1 MKKLLK
7 RSYFAFVLL
16 FIYAPILAMVVFS
29 FNNGDTTIKWT
40 HASFSWYESFFKN
53 SPFIKSIITS
63 LFVAV
68 ISTIVSLVI
77 GTLAAIGL
85 SRVSRVTRN
94 KWVSVANIPL
104 INADVITAVSLMI
117 VFLIMGLKFGLLT
130 LIMAHISFNVPYV
143 LVTIMPRL
151 KKIDPSLIDASYD
164 LGAKNHQVMFKVILP
179 ILKPA
184 IITAAAIAFA
194 MSFDDFII
202 SYFTGGMQTNVSTFI
217 YTAKKTR
224 PFIFVFGTCLVLV
237 IALSIITWNAINLI
251 KQSRLE
257 TKQKLI
263 NNNYKLKT
271 ISKLNKQL
279 DELNQI
285 LKTKTIIKKSHNLS
299 LWIKYFILKT
309 KLYFYKLKSLDKK
322 ISKLQ
327 WKQYK
332 LKSKIQKEERYYSR
346 LKKSEKKLKQLIK
359 QFSSEKDVKK
369 AAKLS
374 LQIETLQ
381 EKVEFLKDQI
391 EVIKEREQTANL
403 KVKKLQN
410 KIKLLKQDLSEEV
423 NPSKKT
429 INWYN
434 KKIKYFE
441 EWIIELEEGKD
452 YYKLKLVVE
461 KLKDLKNI
469 KNNKI
474 SDLTDQLNEL
484 INRIYVPVLITKD
497 IDLKIQS
504 TADIEL
510 LNNLNHKREVIIDK
524 FTKLYNQKID
534 KTTLLIQ
541 KVNQKT
547 DKLKTRL
554 LPSSD
559 ENASHFKSFISRSW
573 KAILITFIGIGAFS
587 GLTAAYVLNN
597 IYDLVV
603 ANWGE
608 YIDPSLIGE
617 FEQQAS
623 QKHNRRIRINYQI
636 YNSNEIL
643 YNKLHTVDYD
653 IMIPSDYMVQRLA
666 SENYLQKIDYSKLN
680 IWGKFTSNGGINKDR
695 EKNESEFKNW
705 EINQSLL
712 DLMLKS
718 PIHREDETKEII
730 TKNPHG
736 TYLSTNSIL
745 DYSIP
750 YLWGDLVIVVNPTPE
765 NIEFLKK
772 NNVQFK
778 NNNKDNENQNKEVE
792 IENSSLSWDILWK
805 AAAAGKKVALNND
818 PKNVFMLGSQKLY
831 QKVNLT
837 KKSEIDEVGK
847 ELSQLLSNSGVS
859 LHSDDLISLVVR
871 EKFDFAVMYNGDA
884 AYANYVHNEGD
895 EDYEK
900 ADSAINFI
908 YGRPNKKNEQN
919 SRHESTNVFSDNI
932 VIYKDA
938 QNLDLAYEF
947 INFLYENSTKITDYV
962 GVTSPLD
969 STIEEMTA
977 APSKKEDSNEEE
989 EGGTY
994 HNFKNLYDP
1003 ITHQNGENSKKY
1015 ETNNEQLSFTY
1026 NGKIDEYLVNSFN
1039 NLLAN
1044 K

>member
-497 IDLKIQS
+497 IDLKIQN
-504 TADIEL
+504 TTDIES

-680 IWGKFTSNGGINKDR
+680 IWGEFNSQNFNKIHENNNDY
-695 EKNESEFKNW
+695 KKLKVNK
-705 EINQSLL
+705 SLL
-712 DLMLKS
+712 ELMTKS
-718 PIHREDETKEII
+718 PINREDETKEII
-730 TKNPHG
+730 TKNPKG
-736 TYLSTNSIL
+736 TYLNTNSIL

-750 YLWGDLVIVVNPTPE
+750 YLWGDLVIVVNPTE
-765 NIEFLKK
+765 SNIKFLKNSGIK
-772 NNVQFK
+772 FK
-778 NNNKDNENQNKEVE
+778 NNNGTNDNKNKIE
-792 IENSSLSWDILWK
+792 IDNSTLSWDILWK
-805 AAAAGKKVALNND
+805 AAKAGKKVALNND

-837 KKSEIDEVGK
+837 KKSEIDAVGK
-847 ELSQLLSNSGVS
+847 ELSDLLSNTGVS

-900 ADSAINFI
+900 AEKSINYI
-908 YGRPNKKNEQN
+908 YGRPNKKHDSNN
-919 SRHESTNVFSDNI
+919 RYESTNVFSDNI

-947 INFLYENSTKITDYV
+947 INFLYDNSTKITEYV

-969 STIEEMTA
+969 STIEEMTS
-977 APSKKEDSNEEE
+977 APSNKNEEQE
-989 EGGTY
+989 DGEENEGGTY

-1003 ITHQNGENSKKY
+1003 ITHQNANNY
-1015 ETNNEQLSFTY
+1015 QTNNEQLSFTY

>member
-16 FIYAPILAMVVFS
+16 FIYAPILAMVIFS
-29 FNNGDTTIKWT
+29 FNDGDTTIKWT

-68 ISTIVSLVI
+68 ISTVVSLVI

-85 SRVSRVTRN
+85 SRVNRVTRN
-94 KWVSVANIPL
+94 KWVSIANIPL

-117 VFLIMGLKFGLLT
+117 VFLIMGLKFGILT

-237 IALSIITWNAINLI
+237 IALSIITWNTVNLI

-279 DELNQI
+279 NELSEV

-299 LWIKYFILKT
+299 LWFKYFILKT
-309 KLYFYKLKSLDKK
+309 KIYFYKLKSLDKK

-359 QFSSEKDVKK
+359 LFSSEKDVKK

-410 KIKLLKQDLSEEV
+410 KIKLLKQDLSQEQK
-423 NPSKKT
+423 PSKKL

-461 KLKDLKNI
+461 KLKNLQNI

-474 SDLTDQLNEL
+474 NELTDQLNIL
-484 INRIYVPVLITKD
+484 ISKIYIPILVTKD
-497 IDLKIQS
+497 IDLKIQN
-504 TADIEL
+504 TTDLEV
-510 LNNLNHKREVIIDK
+510 LNNLNQKRQIIIDK
-524 FTKLYNQKID
+524 FTKIYSQKID
-534 KTTLLIQ
+534 KTTILIQ
-541 KVNQKT
+541 KINQKT
-547 DKLKTRL
+547 DKLKNKL
-554 LPSSD
+554 LPSQN
-559 ENASHFKSFISRSW
+559 ENASHFRSIFSRSW
-573 KAILITFIGIGAFS
+573 KAILISFIGIGAFS

-623 QKHNRRIRINYQI
+623 KKHNRRIRINYQI

-680 IWGKFTSNGGINKDR
+680 IWGKFSANNGGFNK
-695 EKNESEFKNW
+695 ENESKDDNKYKHLEVNK
-705 EINQSLL
+705 SLL

-718 PIHREDETKEII
+718 LINREEESKEKIN
-730 TKNPHG
+730 NPKG
-736 TYLSTNSIL
+736 TYLNTNSIL

-750 YLWGDLVIVVNPTPE
+750 YLWGDLVIVVNPTE
-765 NIEFLKK
+765 SNIKFLEDSGIK
-772 NNVQFK
+772 FK
-778 NNNKDNENQNKEVE
+778 NNNNTSDNKNKIE
-792 IENSSLSWDILWK
+792 IDNTSLSWDILWK
-805 AAAAGKKVALNND
+805 AAKAGKKVALNND

-837 KKSEIDEVGK
+837 KKTEIDAVGK
-847 ELSQLLSNSGVS
+847 ELSDLLSNSGVS

-900 ADSAINFI
+900 ADNNINFI
-908 YGRPNKKNEQN
+908 YGRPNKKNDKT
-919 SRHESTNVFSDNI
+919 SRYESTNVFSDNI
-932 VIYKDA
+932 VIYRDA

-947 INFLYENSTKITDYV
+947 INFLYENSAKISDYV

-969 STIEEMTA
+969 SAIEEMTA
-977 APSKKEDSNEEE
+977 APKEKNGEDDGED

-994 HNFKNLYDP
+994 QNFKNIYDP
-1003 ITHQNGENSKKY
+1003 ITYQNDNNY
-1015 ETNNEQLSFTY
+1015 QTNNEQLSFTY

>member
-16 FIYAPILAMVVFS
+16 FIYAPILAMVIFS
-29 FNNGDTTIKWT
+29 FNDGDTTIKWT

-68 ISTIVSLVI
+68 ISTVVSLVI

-85 SRVSRVTRN
+85 SRVNRVTRN
-94 KWVSVANIPL
+94 KWVSIANIPL

-117 VFLIMGLKFGLLT
+117 VFLIMGLKFGILT

-237 IALSIITWNAINLI
+237 IALSIITWNTINLI
-251 KQSRLE
+251 RQSRLE

-279 DELNQI
+279 NELSEV

-299 LWIKYFILKT
+299 LWFKYFILKT
-309 KLYFYKLKSLDKK
+309 KIYFYKLKSLDKK

-359 QFSSEKDVKK
+359 LFSSEKDVKK

-410 KIKLLKQDLSEEV
+410 KIKLLKQDLSQEQK
-423 NPSKKT
+423 PSKKL

-461 KLKDLKNI
+461 KLKNLQNI
-469 KNNKI
+469 KKNKI
-474 SDLTDQLNEL
+474 NELTDQLNIL
-484 INRIYVPVLITKD
+484 ISKIYIPILVTKD
-497 IDLKIQS
+497 IDLKIQN
-504 TADIEL
+504 TTDLEA
-510 LNNLNHKREVIIDK
+510 LNNLNQKRQIIIDK
-524 FTKLYNQKID
+524 FTKVYSQKID
-534 KTTLLIQ
+534 KTTILIQ
-541 KVNQKT
+541 KIDKKT
-547 DKLKTRL
+547 DKLKSKL
-554 LPSSD
+554 LPSQN
-559 ENASHFKSFISRSW
+559 ENISHFRSFFSKSW
-573 KAILITFIGIGAFS
+573 KAILISLIGIGAFS

-623 QKHNRRIRINYQI
+623 KKHNKRIRINYQI

-680 IWGKFTSNGGINKDR
+680 IWGEFNSQSFNQQNKNNDKFKHLQVNK
-695 EKNESEFKNW
+695 
-705 EINQSLL
+705 SLL
-712 DLMLKS
+712 ELMAKS
-718 PIHREDETKEII
+718 PITREDETKEIT
-730 TKNPHG
+730 TKNPKG
-736 TYLSTNSIL
+736 TYLNTNSIL

-750 YLWGDLVIVVNPTPE
+750 YLWGDLVIVVNPTQE
-765 NIEFLKK
+765 NIKFLEENQIK
-772 NNVQFK
+772 FK
-778 NNNKDNENQNKEVE
+778 NQKENENNDKDKIE
-792 IENSSLSWDILWK
+792 IDNTSLSWDILWK
-805 AAAAGKKVALNND
+805 AAKAGKKVALNND
-818 PKNVFMLGSQKLY
+818 PKNVFMLGTQKLY

-837 KKSEIDEVGK
+837 KKSEIDAVGK
-847 ELSQLLSNSGVS
+847 ELSDLLSNTGVS
-859 LHSDDLISLVVR
+859 LHSDDLISLVVK

-900 ADSAINFI
+900 ADNNINFI
-908 YGRPNKKNEQN
+908 YGRPNKKNDKT
-919 SRHESTNVFSDNI
+919 SRYESTNVFSDNI

-947 INFLYENSTKITDYV
+947 INFLYENSAKISDYV

-969 STIEEMTA
+969 SAIEEMTA
-977 APSKKEDSNEEE
+977 ASKEKNGED

-994 HNFKNLYDP
+994 QNFKNIYDP
-1003 ITHQNGENSKKY
+1003 ITHQKDNNY
-1015 ETNNEQLSFTY
+1015 QTNNEQLSFTY

>member
-1 MKKLLK
+1 MKRLLK
-7 RSYFAFVLL
+7 RSHFAFVLL

-285 LKTKTIIKKSHNLS
+285 LKSKTIIKKSHNLS

-309 KLYFYKLKSLDKK
+309 KLYFYKLQSLDKK

-359 QFSSEKDVKK
+359 QFSNEKDVKK

-497 IDLKIQS
+497 IDLKIQN
-504 TADIEL
+504 TTDIEL

-534 KTTLLIQ
+534 KTTLLLQ

-559 ENASHFKSFISRSW
+559 ENVSHSKSFISRSW

-680 IWGKFTSNGGINKDR
+680 IWGEFNGHNFNKDIKSKDF
-695 EKNESEFKNW
+695 EKLQVNK
-705 EINQSLL
+705 SLL
-712 DLMLKS
+712 ELMAKS
-718 PIHREDETKEII
+718 PIHLEDETKEVINQ
-730 TKNPHG
+730 NPNG
-736 TYLSTNSIL
+736 KYLSTNSIL

-750 YLWGDLVIVVNPTPE
+750 YLWGDLVIVVNPTQE
-765 NIEFLKK
+765 NIKFLEDNQIK
-772 NNVQFK
+772 FK
-778 NNNKDNENQNKEVE
+778 NQKDNENNNENKVE
-792 IENSSLSWDILWK
+792 IDNSSLSWDILWK

-895 EDYEK
+895 DDYEK
-900 ADSAINFI
+900 ASNSINFI
-908 YGRPNKKNEQN
+908 YGRPNKKNEKN
-919 SRHESTNVFSDNI
+919 NRHESTNVFSDNI
-932 VIYKDA
+932 VLYKDA
-938 QNLDLAYEF
+938 QNIDLAYEF
-947 INFLYENSTKITDYV
+947 INFLYENSTKISDYV

-969 STIEEMTA
+969 SAIEEMTA
-977 APSKKEDSNEEE
+977 TPKKENEED

-994 HNFKNLYDP
+994 QDFKNIYDP
-1003 ITHQNGENSKKY
+1003 ITHQNNGNKY

>member
-7 RSYFAFVLL
+7 RSYFALVLL
-16 FIYAPILAMVVFS
+16 FIYAPILAMLVFS

-68 ISTIVSLVI
+68 ISTTISLVI

-85 SRVSRVTRN
+85 SRVNRVTRN
-94 KWVSVANIPL
+94 KWVSIANIPL

-117 VFLIMGLKFGLLT
+117 IFLIMGLRFGLLT

-143 LVTIMPRL
+143 LVTVMPRL

-224 PFIFVFGTCLVLV
+224 PFIFVFGTCLVVV

-263 NNNYKLKT
+263 NNSYRLKT
-271 ISKLNKQL
+271 VSKLNK
-279 DELNQI
+279 ELNELKEI
-285 LKTKTIIKKSHNLS
+285 LKTKTIVKKSHSLS

-309 KLYFYKLKSLDKK
+309 KIYFYKLKSLDKK

-381 EKVEFLKDQI
+381 EKVEFLKDQL

-461 KLKDLKNI
+461 KLKDLQNI

-474 SDLTDQLNEL
+474 NELTDQLNEL
-484 INRIYVPVLITKD
+484 INKIYVPILITKD
-497 IDLKIQS
+497 IDLKIQK
-504 TADIEL
+504 TTDMEL
-510 LNNLNHKREVIIDK
+510 LDKLHQKRQNIIDK
-524 FTKLYNQKID
+524 FTKIYNHKIEQKNLV
-534 KTTLLIQ
+534 LLKI
-541 KVNQKT
+541 NQKT

-554 LPSSD
+554 LPSQD
-559 ENASHFKSFISRSW
+559 ENVSHSRSFISRSW
-573 KAILITFIGIGAFS
+573 KAILISFIGIGAFS

-653 IMIPSDYMVQRLA
+653 VMIPSDYMVQRLA

-680 IWGKFTSNGGINKDR
+680 IWGEFNSQNFNKNSKSKDY
-695 EKNESEFKNW
+695 EKLQVNK
-705 EINQSLL
+705 SLL
-712 DLMLKS
+712 ELMAKS
-718 PIHREDETKEII
+718 PIKIEDETKEVK
-730 TKNPHG
+730 TNNPHG
-736 TYLSTNSIL
+736 AYLNTNSIL
-745 DYSIP
+745 DYSVP
-750 YLWGDLVIVVNPTPE
+750 YLWGDLVIVVNPTESNIKFLEDNQIKFKTTKNGE
-765 NIEFLKK
+765 NESNKIEI
-772 NNVQFK
+772 
-778 NNNKDNENQNKEVE
+778 DN
-792 IENSSLSWDILWK
+792 STLSWDILWK
-805 AAAAGKKVALNND
+805 AAAAGKLIALNND

-831 QKVNLT
+831 QTVNLT
-837 KKSEIDEVGK
+837 KKSQIDEVSN
-847 ELSQLLSNSGVS
+847 ELSTLLSNTGVS
-859 LHSDDLISLVVR
+859 LHSDDLISIVVT

-884 AYANYVHNEGD
+884 AYANYAHNEGD
-895 EDYEK
+895 GDYEK
-900 ADSAINFI
+900 ANKSLNFI
-908 YGRPNKKNEQN
+908 YGRPNKKNEKT

-938 QNLDLAYEF
+938 QNTDLAYEF
-947 INFLYENSTKITDYV
+947 INFLYENSTKITEYV

-977 APSKKEDSNEEE
+977 APTKNEKEEEGEE

-994 HNFKNLYDP
+994 HEFKNLYDP
-1003 ITHQNGENSKKY
+1003 ITHQNNGSKY

>member
-285 LKTKTIIKKSHNLS
+285 LKTKTIIKKSHNIS

-504 TADIEL
+504 TTDIEL

-554 LPSSD
+554 LPNSD

-617 FEQQAS
+617 FEQKAS

-730 TKNPHG
+730 TKNPNG

-750 YLWGDLVIVVNPTPE
+750 YLWGDLVIVVNPKPE
-765 NIEFLKK
+765 NIEFLKS
-772 NNVQFK
+772 NGITFK
-778 NNNKDNENQNKEVE
+778 SNNKDSENQNKEVE
-792 IENSSLSWDILWK
+792 IDNSTLSWDILWK

-977 APSKKEDSNEEE
+977 APSKKEDGNEEE

-1003 ITHQNGENSKKY
+1003 ITHQTNGSKY

>member
-497 IDLKIQS
+497 IDLKIQN
-504 TADIEL
+504 TTDIES

-524 FTKLYNQKID
+524 FTKLYNRKID

-554 LPSSD
+554 LPSSN

-680 IWGKFTSNGGINKDR
+680 IWGEFNEKNFNKDIKSKDF
-695 EKNESEFKNW
+695 EKLQVNK
-705 EINQSLL
+705 SLL
-712 DLMLKS
+712 ELMAKS
-718 PIHREDETKEII
+718 PIHLEDETKEVI
-730 TKNPHG
+730 TKNPNG

-750 YLWGDLVIVVNPTPE
+750 YLWGDLVIVVNPTQE
-765 NIEFLKK
+765 NIKFLEDNQIK
-772 NNVQFK
+772 FK
-778 NNNKDNENQNKEVE
+778 NQKDDENNNENKVE
-792 IENSSLSWDILWK
+792 IDNSSLSWDILWK

-895 EDYEK
+895 DDYEK
-900 ADSAINFI
+900 AGNSINFI
-908 YGRPNKKNEQN
+908 YGRPNKKNKKN
-919 SRHESTNVFSDNI
+919 NRHESTNVFSDNI
-932 VIYKDA
+932 VLYKDA

-947 INFLYENSTKITDYV
+947 INFLYENSTKISDYV

-969 STIEEMTA
+969 SAIEEMTA
-977 APSKKEDSNEEE
+977 APKEGNKED

-994 HNFKNLYDP
+994 QDFKNIYDP
-1003 ITHQNGENSKKY
+1003 ITHQNNGSKY

>member
-40 HASFSWYESFFKN
+40 HVSFSWYESFFKN

-85 SRVSRVTRN
+85 SRVNRVTKN
-94 KWVSVANIPL
+94 KWVSIANIPL

-179 ILKPA
+179 ILKSA
-184 IITAAAIAFA
+184 IITAAAIAFV

-285 LKTKTIIKKSHNLS
+285 LKSKTIIKKSHNLS
-299 LWIKYFILKT
+299 LWVKYFILKT
-309 KLYFYKLKSLDKK
+309 KLYFYKLQSLDKK

-346 LKKSEKKLKQLIK
+346 LKKSEEKLKQLIK
-359 QFSSEKDVKK
+359 QFSNEKDVKK

-497 IDLKIQS
+497 IDLKIQN
-504 TADIEL
+504 TTDIEL
-510 LNNLNHKREVIIDK
+510 LNNLNHKKEVIIDK

-534 KTTLLIQ
+534 KTTFLIQ
-541 KVNQKT
+541 KVNQKA

-559 ENASHFKSFISRSW
+559 ENVSHSKSFISRSW

-608 YIDPSLIGE
+608 YIDPSLIGQ

-680 IWGKFTSNGGINKDR
+680 IWGKFTGNGNGFNQGNETKDNNKY
-695 EKNESEFKNW
+695 KHLQV
-705 EINQSLL
+705 NQSLL

-718 PIHREDETKEII
+718 PIHREDETKDII
-730 TKNPHG
+730 TKNPNG
-736 TYLSTNSIL
+736 TYLNTNSIL

-772 NNVQFK
+772 NNIQFK
-778 NNNKDNENQNKEVE
+778 NNNKDNENENKNKEVE

-847 ELSQLLSNSGVS
+847 ELSKLLSNSGVS

-895 EDYEK
+895 DDYEK
-900 ADSAINFI
+900 ASSNINFI
-908 YGRPNKKNEQN
+908 YGRPNKKNEKN
-919 SRHESTNVFSDNI
+919 NRHESTNVFSDNI
-932 VIYKDA
+932 VLYKDA

-947 INFLYENSTKITDYV
+947 INFLYENSTKISDYV

-969 STIEEMTA
+969 SAIEEMTA
-977 APSKKEDSNEEE
+977 APKEENGED

-994 HNFKNLYDP
+994 QDFKNIYDP
-1003 ITHQNGENSKKY
+1003 ITHQNGSKY

>member
-7 RSYFAFVLL
+7 RSYFALVLL
-16 FIYAPILAMVVFS
+16 FIYTPILAMLVFS

-68 ISTIVSLVI
+68 ISTAISLVI

-85 SRVSRVTRN
+85 SRVNRVTRN
-94 KWVSVANIPL
+94 KWVSIANIPL

-117 VFLIMGLKFGLLT
+117 IFLIMGLRFGLLT

-143 LVTIMPRL
+143 LVTVMPRL

-224 PFIFVFGTCLVLV
+224 PFIFVFGTCLVVV

-263 NNNYKLKT
+263 NNSYRLKT
-271 ISKLNKQL
+271 VSKLNK
-279 DELNQI
+279 ELNELKEI
-285 LKTKTIIKKSHNLS
+285 LKTKTIVKKSHSLS

-309 KLYFYKLKSLDKK
+309 KIYFYKLKSLDKK

-381 EKVEFLKDQI
+381 EKVEFLKDQL

-461 KLKDLKNI
+461 KLKDLQNI

-474 SDLTDQLNEL
+474 NELTDQLNEL
-484 INRIYVPVLITKD
+484 INKIYVPILITKD
-497 IDLKIQS
+497 IDLKIQK
-504 TADIEL
+504 TTDMEL
-510 LNNLNHKREVIIDK
+510 LDKLHQKRQNIIDK
-524 FTKLYNQKID
+524 FTKIYNHKIEQKNLV
-534 KTTLLIQ
+534 LLKI
-541 KVNQKT
+541 NQKT

-554 LPSSD
+554 LPSQD
-559 ENASHFKSFISRSW
+559 ENVSHSRSFISRSW
-573 KAILITFIGIGAFS
+573 KAILISFIGIGAFS

-653 IMIPSDYMVQRLA
+653 VMIPSDYMVQRLA

-680 IWGKFTSNGGINKDR
+680 IWGKFSNGHGGGFNQQH
-695 EKNESEFKNW
+695 EKNDKLKNLQV
-705 EINQSLL
+705 NQSLL

-718 PIHREDETKEII
+718 PIKLEDETKEVK
-730 TKNPHG
+730 TNNPNG

-745 DYSIP
+745 DYSVP
-750 YLWGDLVIVVNPTPE
+750 YLWGDLVIVVNPKPD
-765 NIEFLKK
+765 NIDFLKK
-772 NNVQFK
+772 NGVTFK
-778 NNNKDNENQNKEVE
+778 NDKNGAENKQKEIE

-805 AAAAGKKVALNND
+805 AAEAGKSIALNND

-831 QKVNLT
+831 QTVNLT
-837 KKSEIDEVGK
+837 KKSEIDAVGK
-847 ELSQLLSNSGVS
+847 DLSKLLSNTGVS
-859 LHSDDLISLVVR
+859 LHSDDLISIVVR

-884 AYANYVHNEGD
+884 AYANYAHNEGD
-895 EDYEK
+895 GDYEK
-900 ADSAINFI
+900 ADSSVNFI
-908 YGRPNKKNEQN
+908 YGRPNKKNDN
-919 SRHESTNVFSDNI
+919 TKRHESTNVFSDNI

-938 QNLDLAYEF
+938 QNIDLAYEF
-947 INFLYENSTKITDYV
+947 INFLYENSTKITEYV

-977 APSKKEDSNEEE
+977 APNKKEEESE
-989 EGGTY
+989 EDEGGTY
-994 HNFKNLYDP
+994 HEFKNLYDP
-1003 ITHQNGENSKKY
+1003 ITHQNNGSKY

>member
-497 IDLKIQS
+497 IDLKIQN
-504 TADIEL
+504 TTDIEL

-680 IWGKFTSNGGINKDR
+680 IWGEFNGHNFNKDIKSKNF
-695 EKNESEFKNW
+695 EKLQVNK
-705 EINQSLL
+705 SLL
-712 DLMLKS
+712 ELMAKS
-718 PIHREDETKEII
+718 PIHLEDETKEVI
-730 TKNPHG
+730 TKNPSG

-765 NIEFLKK
+765 NIKFLEDNQIK
-772 NNVQFK
+772 FK
-778 NNNKDNENQNKEVE
+778 NQKDNENNNENKVE
-792 IENSSLSWDILWK
+792 IENSTLSWDILWK

-847 ELSQLLSNSGVS
+847 ELSKLLSNSGVS

-895 EDYEK
+895 DDYEK
-900 ADSAINFI
+900 ASNSINFI
-908 YGRPNKKNEQN
+908 YGRPNKKNEKN
-919 SRHESTNVFSDNI
+919 NRHESTNVFSDNI
-932 VIYKDA
+932 VLYKDA

-947 INFLYENSTKITDYV
+947 INFLYENSTKISDYV

-969 STIEEMTA
+969 SAIEEMTA
-977 APSKKEDSNEEE
+977 APKKENEED

-994 HNFKNLYDP
+994 QDFKNIYDP
-1003 ITHQNGENSKKY
+1003 ITHQNNGSKY